1 MDHPLSPL
9 PQLPPVLP
17 LTIDDHH
24 SNRTSNWNVL
34 GYRFPKN
41 EVVFFCQV
49 IILYAVIIT
58 SIVNL
63 SLQRDN
69 GQLWIALLSSS
80 LGYLLPNPSIKR
92 PDHN

>member
-1 MDHPLSPL
+1 MELEPAHL
-9 PQLPPVLP
+9 PVP
-17 LTIDDHH
+17 DDHH
-24 SNRTSNWNVL
+24 SARTSNWNVL
-34 GYRFPKN
+34 GKQFPKN

-49 IILYAVIIT
+49 FILYVVIIT

-69 GQLWIALLSSS
+69 GQLWIALLSSC

-92 PDHN
+92 QQDHQ